1 MSSTLDPL
9 KKDTWDFDRVHRKKQ
24 TIGVSKNQDSLQ
36 VVFGNQSLTVLV
48 GSKRGPLLLWA
59 TGMFLSRSHGSK

>member
-9 KKDTWDFDRVHRKKQ
+9 KKDTWDFDCVRRKKQ

-36 VVFGNQSLTVLV
+36 VVFGNHSLTVLV
-48 GSKRGPLLLWA
+48 GSKRWPFLLWA